1 MKTMILTKAVT
12 PVAPTTEAE
21 TSLLSRGLPRK
32 VVASNDSG
40 VSIIRCLQDKLEL
53 LDLDMSRTLETSEDS
68 GSFSRCSEQSTL
80 HDHDHFECTKELFAA
95 EKTYFASRRESVEK
109 PSRVL
114 TTQNKPF
121 CDLVNTLDYV
131 GLLFHENCG
140 RDERKPSCS
149 AVSLLNATTKR
160 DRRPYAH
167 VRHCQPNTK
176 ESNTKNR
183 ITCKGTEKKATSIF
197 DRLHDCS
204 REKHLEGKKRRE
216 EIIRKQRL
224 NALNRSGA
232 MRKQVK
238 KVSAE
243 RGSEVYYRGMM
254 HLLKKERMLAAQHAK
269 VAGKD
274 EPFETK
280 LNVRQMYDYYLILK
294 NSPAEE

>member
-1 MKTMILTKAVT
+1 MKMKLWNLACVALCAFVLLSVVGCGAQTTKQSKSGETYYTKYNFHYKTEKGKAWGSVANLTKPPAHKILPYGSSVKIE
-12 PVAPTTEAE
+12 PWKRGFNLIAPKYGKTIN
-21 TSLLSRGLPRK
+21 
-32 VVASNDSG
+32 VVS
-40 VSIIRCLQDKLEL
+40 
-53 LDLDMSRTLETSEDS
+53 
-68 GSFSRCSEQSTL
+68 
-80 HDHDHFECTKELFAA
+80 
-95 EKTYFASRRESVEK
+95 
-109 PSRVL
+109 
-114 TTQNKPF
+114 
-121 CDLVNTLDYV
+121 
-131 GLLFHENCG
+131 
-140 RDERKPSCS
+140 
-149 AVSLLNATTKR
+149 
-160 DRRPYAH
+160 
-167 VRHCQPNTK
+167 
-176 ESNTKNR
+176 
-183 ITCKGTEKKATSIF
+183 KK
-197 DRLHDCS
+197 
-204 REKHLEGKKRRE
+204 KYLEGKKRRE

>member
-1 MKTMILTKAVT
+1 MILTKAVT

-68 GSFSRCSEQSTL
+68 GSFSRCSKQSTL

-204 REKHLEGKKRRE
+204 REKHLEGKKRWE
-216 EIIRKQRL
+216 EMSRKQRL
-224 NALNRSGA
+224 HDLYRSGA
-232 MRKQVK
+232 MK
-238 KVSAE
+238 KASAE
-243 RGSEVYYRGMM
+243 RGLEV
-254 HLLKKERMLAAQHAK
+254 
-269 VAGKD
+269 
-274 EPFETK
+274 
-280 LNVRQMYDYYLILK
+280 
-294 NSPAEE
+294 

>member
-1 MKTMILTKAVT
+1 MKKMILTKAIT
-12 PVAPTTEAE
+12 PVSPTTVAE
-21 TSLLSRGLPRK
+21 TSVLSRGLPHK

-68 GSFSRCSEQSTL
+68 GSFSRCSKQSTL
-80 HDHDHFECTKELFAA
+80 HDHDHFECTKERVAA
-95 EKTYFASRRESVEK
+95 EKTHLASRRENVEK
-109 PSRVL
+109 PSTEL
-114 TTQNKPF
+114 TTRNKPF
-121 CDLVNTLDYV
+121 CDVVNTLDYV
-131 GLLFHENCG
+131 GLFHENCG
-140 RDERKPSCS
+140 RDERKPSCT
-149 AVSLLNATTKR
+149 AVGSLNATTKR
-160 DRRPYAH
+160 GRRPYAH
-167 VRHCQPNTK
+167 VRHCQPNMQ

-238 KVSAE
+238 KISAE
-243 RGSEVYYRGMM
+243 RGLEVYYRGMM

-269 VAGKD
+269 VARKD

-280 LNVRQMYDYYLILK
+280 LNVHQLYDYYLIVEK
-294 NSPAEE
+294 SPAEE

>member
-1 MKTMILTKAVT
+1 MILTKAIT
-12 PVAPTTEAE
+12 PVSPTTVAE
-21 TSLLSRGLPRK
+21 TSVLSRGLPHK

-176 ESNTKNR
+176 ESNTN
-183 ITCKGTEKKATSIF
+183 
-197 DRLHDCS
+197 
-204 REKHLEGKKRRE
+204 
-216 EIIRKQRL
+216 
-224 NALNRSGA
+224 N
-232 MRKQVK
+232 
-238 KVSAE
+238 
-243 RGSEVYYRGMM
+243 
-254 HLLKKERMLAAQHAK
+254 
-269 VAGKD
+269 
-274 EPFETK
+274 
-280 LNVRQMYDYYLILK
+280 
-294 NSPAEE
+294 

>member
-1 MKTMILTKAVT
+1 MILTKAVT